1 MPYLQSAPSRRA
13 SAIPQP
19 TRIAQAMALLHGT
32 AAMLLALMPAATL
45 AQTAPLAGEGA
56 GAPEAVIVT
65 GARALGRTVANSA
78 APVDVI
84 GARQLLATGKL
95 NLLEA
100 LDAALPSFNLP
111 ARVQPDLGS
120 IVRAGQLRN
129 LDPAHTLV
137 LVNGKRRHTTAIVNE
152 DGFPGSVASDLSLI
166 PTGAIARVEI
176 LRDGASALYGSDAIA
191 GVINIILKS
200 DDSASASTQLGS
212 TYDGDGS
219 NGFVRL
225 DGGRR
230 LGERGF
236 AHFGAELNRQG
247 IAVRNFALNPGYLSY
262 PALRAGDG
270 QPVKLGP
277 NNSLPAGAVPN
288 SAEAARN
295 SNPWRNTGV
304 PQSTTVAL
312 SANAGYELDGQTQL
326 YGFGTYAHRDAKSA
340 QNFRLPNSIFNNNKG
355 LLVVYPDGFTP
366 YETTKENDF
375 GLTAG
380 IKGDS
385 GAWSW
390 DLSASYGRD
399 DIDAGVEHSA
409 NYSLTYP
416 GGQTDFYV
424 GKQRYSR
431 LTTNADLRR
440 QLAVD
445 GLAAPLDLSL
455 GLEYSHEA
463 QQRGAGE
470 PSSYFGAGSSSLSGY
485 LPVDASDTA
494 RHNYAAYVGLGVKP
508 LPQLLLDTALRA
520 EKYSDFGG
528 KVAGRLSARYDLD
541 AVVALRGTVS
551 NGFHA
556 PSLVTQS
563 YSNTS
568 DHAGVPYTLAQPN
581 SAAARALG
589 AQALKPEQSRN
600 YTAGLTINPTPT
612 LRLAVDAYQ
621 IRVDDRLGVSSDIGI
636 DRSSGQALDGS
647 GQPLSAAQA
656 ATVEALLR
664 GAGLTVGNGL
674 VAHYFQNVGDTRTRG
689 LDLTAEDVLN
699 VAGGKLRWNAA
710 LNLNK
715 TSLLRTAPLPAAL
728 QGLPNIDTLNK
739 AAEYDLLYRAPSD
752 KEIVALAYENG
763 AWSVNLRETRYGK
776 LKRLNNVT
784 GGDYHLRA
792 EWVTDLSAGYQVSR
806 GVNLTVGAN
815 NLFNRKPQQLPREA
829 RSAANLAQ
837 YSGAY
842 DNSGPL
848 GVLGGYYYARATVQ
862 F

>member
-1 MPYLQSAPSRRA
+1 
-13 SAIPQP
+13 
-19 TRIAQAMALLHGT
+19 
-32 AAMLLALMPAATL
+32 
-45 AQTAPLAGEGA
+45 
-56 GAPEAVIVT
+56 
-65 GARALGRTVANSA
+65 
-78 APVDVI
+78 
-84 GARQLLATGKL
+84 
-95 NLLEA
+95 
-100 LDAALPSFNLP
+100 
-111 ARVQPDLGS
+111 
-120 IVRAGQLRN
+120 
-129 LDPAHTLV
+129 
-137 LVNGKRRHTTAIVNE
+137 
-152 DGFPGSVASDLSLI
+152 
-166 PTGAIARVEI
+166 
-176 LRDGASALYGSDAIA
+176 
-191 GVINIILKS
+191 
-200 DDSASASTQLGS
+200 
-212 TYDGDGS
+212 
-219 NGFVRL
+219 
-225 DGGRR
+225 
-230 LGERGF
+230 
-236 AHFGAELNRQG
+236 
-247 IAVRNFALNPGYLSY
+247 
-262 PALRAGDG
+262 
-270 QPVKLGP
+270 
-277 NNSLPAGAVPN
+277 
-288 SAEAARN
+288 
-295 SNPWRNTGV
+295 
-304 PQSTTVAL
+304 
-312 SANAGYELDGQTQL
+312 
-326 YGFGTYAHRDAKSA
+326 
-340 QNFRLPNSIFNNNKG
+340 
-355 LLVVYPDGFTP
+355 
-366 YETTKENDF
+366 
-375 GLTAG
+375 
-380 IKGDS
+380 
-385 GAWSW
+385 
-390 DLSASYGRD
+390 
-399 DIDAGVEHSA
+399 
-409 NYSLTYP
+409 
-416 GGQTDFYV
+416 
-424 GKQRYSR
+424 
-431 LTTNADLRR
+431 
-440 QLAVD
+440 
-445 GLAAPLDLSL
+445 
-455 GLEYSHEA
+455 
-463 QQRGAGE
+463 
-470 PSSYFGAGSSSLSGY
+470 
-485 LPVDASDTA
+485 
-494 RHNYAAYVGLGVKP
+494 
-508 LPQLLLDTALRA
+508 LLLDTALRA

-528 KVAGRLSARYDLD
+528 KVAGRLSARYELD

-699 VAGGKLRWNAA
+699 LAGGKLRWNAA

-715 TSLLRTAPLPAAL
+715 TSLLRTAPLPAVL